1 MKGTFINE
9 STNAD
14 FRLPKK
20 KSAKKNATHTRKKP
34 KNKKTA
40 VTTAEKIFQKKISV
54 KMAEDS
60 FSKTYYEF
68 IYL

>member
-34 KNKKTA
+34 KNKKTS
-40 VTTAEKIFQKKISV
+40 TSTAEKIFQENLRKNGGELFFK
-54 KMAEDS
+54 
-60 FSKTYYEF
+60 Y
-68 IYL
+68 